1 MGTIKR
7 FHLDVDAADLLQRVG
22 VGTGARRN
30 TERAPQLFG
39 SSVELGL
46 GAAVENLDDV
56 DAGGDSLDSLL
67 AEMASGV
74 VIRMFEINKTALLL
88 DSGDGF
94 LWRQAPWNC
103 RAQKQANELAL
114 ARQDFL
120 ANDHRLTGVAQGLR
134 AGDSVVV
141 SQNDRGEAE
150 LPAPTSDF
158 Q

>member
-7 FHLDVDAADLLQRVG
+7 FHLNKNATNLSECVG
-22 VGTGARRN
+22 VGTGARRSA
-30 TERAPQLFG
+30 EGAPQLFG

-56 DAGGDSLDSLL
+56 DAGGDSLDCLL

-94 LWRQAPWNC
+94 LWRQAPWNG
-103 RAQKQANELAL
+103 RAQIQANELAL

-120 ANDHRLTGVAQGLR
+120 ANDHGL
-134 AGDSVVV
+134 
-141 SQNDRGEAE
+141 
-150 LPAPTSDF
+150 P
-158 Q
+158 